1 VAAAVAL
8 LVVVAKCRHPL
19 QSTSY
24 PIDRP
29 SRCNSSCTVS
39 LSCEVYRDIVMASLV
54 KILEMLHPDSS
65 SKWTP
70 KDSRIDVVNALIF
83 SQSNVL
89 FAARTSEGKSLV
101 FQAC

>member
-1 VAAAVAL
+1 
-8 LVVVAKCRHPL
+8 
-19 QSTSY
+19 
-24 PIDRP
+24 
-29 SRCNSSCTVS
+29 
-39 LSCEVYRDIVMASLV
+39 MASLV